1 MIKTYQIY
9 LHISLPVYIIFLIF
23 AHSIFSSYKFNT
35 DTVMGKSK
43 LLFIT
48 HEMSPF
54 LELSKISEITRQ
66 LPQAMQEKGYE
77 IRILMPRFGNINE
90 RRNRLHEVIRLSGMN
105 IIINDNDNPLI
116 IKVASIPSARMQVYF
131 LDNEEYFQRKY
142 VFGDKEGKFYADND
156 ERIIFFCKGALE
168 TVKKLGWAPDVV
180 HCHGWMSALVP
191 AYLKTTYKDDPT
203 FKNAK
208 IVYSIYDN
216 DFTEEMGPA
225 FAQKAVMGD
234 MTEKH
239 TDIYKPGSN
248 TALYA
253 GAVQYSDGIV
263 LGSEHINEDVLNIV
277 KNSNKS
283 VLEFESTADFENY
296 YNFYDE
302 IANEELAQVV

>member
-1 MIKTYQIY
+1 VLQN
-9 LHISLPVYIIFLIF
+9 LNSDLE
-23 AHSIFSSYKFNT
+23 
-35 DTVMGKSK
+35 MGKSK

-116 IKVASIPSARMQVYF
+116 IKVASIPAARMQVYF
-131 LDNEEYFQRKY
+131 LDNEEYFQRKH
-142 VFGDKEGKFYADND
+142 VFEDKDGKFYADND
-156 ERIIFFCKGALE
+156 ERMIFFCKGALE
-168 TVKKLGWAPDVV
+168 TVKKLGWAPDVI

-203 FKNAK
+203 FKNSK
-208 IVYSIYDN
+208 VVYSIYEN
-216 DFTEEMGPA
+216 DFKGDMGA
-225 FAQKAVMGD
+225 EFAHKAVMGD

-239 TDIYKPGSN
+239 TDVYKNGTN
-248 TALYA
+248 TALYE
-253 GAVQYSDGIV
+253 GAIHYSDAIV
-263 LGSEHINEDVLNIV
+263 LGSENIDEDVLNNV
-277 KNSNKS
+277 KNSQKS
-283 VLEFESTADFENY
+283 VLEFNSTADFENY

-302 IANEELAQVV
+302 ITNEELVNVV